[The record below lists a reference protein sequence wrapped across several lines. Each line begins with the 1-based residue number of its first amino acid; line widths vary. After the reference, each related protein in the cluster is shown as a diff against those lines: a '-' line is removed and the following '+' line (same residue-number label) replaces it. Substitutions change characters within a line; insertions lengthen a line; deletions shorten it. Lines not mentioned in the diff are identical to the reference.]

1 MVEAEVKAL
10 RAENNHLKDL
20 VLIANDNY
28 QQLEQRNAQLMQQCT
43 SLEKQQQQRELE
55 NLNRT

>member
-1 MVEAEVKAL
+1 MKAL